1 MSNEEQ
7 LASRR
12 SSKPLMEKRRRA
24 RINDSL
30 LQLKNLV
37 LDALNKNNPR
47 HSKLEKADILEMT
60 VRYLRSINRQNLH
73 EGIGSHNEE
82 ANRAQYQTGYTECLH
97 EVSRYLDATSL
108 PNNASNQTDVLR
120 NLMNREASERHLQT
134 SLLNHLVTQC
144 TDCDRSEEH
153 GIVQGQKMVAVPPNV
168 DRQAPN
174 NVGHCD
180 VPKLHFYM
188 AGDLPSM
195 TSHEVPVAYAP
206 NTKGNSARGEVQAG
220 ASPFSVFCE
229 KGALAPVDPTAC
241 PSVNPTGPIV
251 GDGIRLVL
259 PRNLVYSGQIPT
271 HVIPVY
277 APTISTA
284 QMQPS
289 TVLSNVQSPSTS
301 SSTRILDPVAP
312 SDGHPS
318 KLSGSDVTAANSG
331 SSFITAPP
339 PSTHHPT
346 QSSALN
352 WMKGQSQSVTSNQ
365 SSAPTVTNNCYL
377 NKVMLNDLKSHEQN
391 SCVTLSSFTTSSPI
405 SLSSSSSIS
414 SPSSSLITSVSPAHD
429 LTQHNSAINTLT
441 AQSSQPRSHS
451 HQANAKSKTEN
462 KTSATPPYS
471 DKTFCWTM
479 TPTQT
484 SISPTTT
491 TTTGLM
497 SVHGRDG
504 TQSITQRKIT
514 TSKTFRPPSANAI
527 ARKRQ
532 RTKTS
537 HDTHPSGVRNATPP
551 AHLPNTDKGAK
562 KIGTSR
568 SDMPPVRCRSP
579 LRFIPDQLFGLPPGS
594 RTSDGCPDRNENAP
608 QAGRD
613 VNASGFSREVAWRP
627 W

>member
-1 MSNEEQ
+1 MSNDEHV
-7 LASRR
+7 ASRR

-60 VRYLRSINRQNLH
+60 VRYLRSINRQNPH
-73 EGIGSHNEE
+73 EDIGLHNEE
-82 ANRAQYQTGYTECLH
+82 ANVAQYQTGYTECLH
-97 EVSRYLDATSL
+97 EVSRYLDATGH
-108 PNNASNQTDVLR
+108 PNNASNQTVVLR

-144 TDCDRSEEH
+144 TDYDRSEERM
-153 GIVQGQKMVAVPPNV
+153 IVQGQKKVAVPPNV
-168 DRQAPN
+168 DRHATN

-180 VPKLHFYM
+180 IPTLHFCM

-195 TSHEVPVAYAP
+195 TSHEVPGAYAP
-206 NTKGNSARGEVQAG
+206 NKNGNSARSEVQAG
-220 ASPFSVFCE
+220 ASPSSVFCE
-229 KGALAPVDPTAC
+229 RGVLAPVDPTAC

-289 TVLSNVQSPSTS
+289 TVFSNVQTPSTS
-301 SSTRILDPVAP
+301 STTRILAPVAP
-312 SDGHPS
+312 SDGHIS

-331 SSFITAPP
+331 FSFITTPP
-339 PSTHHPT
+339 PSTHPA

-352 WMKGQSQSVTSNQ
+352 WMKGQSQSSNQ
-365 SSAPTVTNNCYL
+365 SSASTVTNNCY
-377 NKVMLNDLKSHEQN
+377 LNDLKSHEQN
-391 SCVTLSSFTTSSPI
+391 SCVTLSSFTSSSPI
-405 SLSSSSSIS
+405 SSSSSSSIS
-414 SPSSSLITSVSPAHD
+414 SPSSSLIPSVSPAHD
-429 LTQHNSAINTLT
+429 LTQHNSAINTLII
-441 AQSSQPRSHS
+441 QSSQPQSHS
-451 HQANAKSKTEN
+451 HQANVKSKTEN

-471 DKTFCWTM
+471 DKTIRWTM

-484 SISPTTT
+484 TISPTT

-497 SVHGRDG
+497 SAHGRDG
-504 TQSITQRKIT
+504 TQSVSKRKIT
-514 TSKTFRPPSANAI
+514 TSKTFRPPSTNSV

-537 HDTHPSGVRNATPP
+537 QDTHPSGVRNATPP
-551 AHLPNTDKGAK
+551 PHLPNTDKGTK

-568 SDMPPVRCRSP
+568 SDMPPIRCRSP
-579 LRFIPDQLFGLPPGS
+579 LRFISDQPFGLPPGS
-594 RTSDGCPDRNENAP
+594 RSSDGCPDRNENAP
-608 QAGRD
+608 QVGRD
-613 VNASGFSREVAWRP
+613 VNASGFSRKVAWRP